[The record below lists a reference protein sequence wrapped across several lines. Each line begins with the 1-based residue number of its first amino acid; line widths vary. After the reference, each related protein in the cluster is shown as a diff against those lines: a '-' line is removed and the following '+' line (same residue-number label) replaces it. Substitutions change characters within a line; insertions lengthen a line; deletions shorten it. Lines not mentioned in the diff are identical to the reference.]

1 MMKDIILSNNFN
13 FNFYVLNKYKYTDN
27 RKGSPYHFLAYME
40 RGISKIVSN
49 DITINIKAGDFF
61 YIPEGLPYQSYWYSE
76 DEIRFLS
83 LGFHF
88 FPEND
93 DKEFLLQK
101 INMNEALK
109 ARIKKIPTERKTD
122 SFVLGEF
129 YSVLTSLIP
138 LMQYKVNNP
147 KKHILEKAQKYI
159 FENTNCKVSDIAKHC
174 LLSESG
180 LYNIFKKESELT
192 PNELIQKI
200 RCEKAIVMLT
210 TTNKSIEEISD
221 SLEFSST
228 SYFRKVLYRYT
239 QKTPKEIRKSSKN
252 I

>member
-1 MMKDIILSNNFN
+1 MKDIILSNNFN
-13 FNFYVLNKYKYTDN
+13 FNFFILKRYKYSDN
-27 RKGSPYHFLAYME
+27 RKGSPYHYLAYME
-40 RGISKIVSN
+40 RGSSKIVSN

-88 FPEND
+88 FPESGN
-93 DKEFLLQK
+93 KEFLLQK
-101 INMNEALK
+101 INMDEILK
-109 ARIKKIPTERKTD
+109 ARIKKIPTEIKTD
-122 SFVLGEF
+122 SFILGEF
-129 YSVLTSLIP
+129 YSILASLIP
-138 LMQYKVNNP
+138 LLEYKVHNS
-147 KKHILEKAQKYI
+147 KKHILEKAEKYVL
-159 FENTNCKVSDIAKHC
+159 ENTSCKVSDIAKHC

-180 LYNIFKKESELT
+180 LYNIFKKESDFT

-200 RCEKAIVMLT
+200 RCEKAVVMLT
-210 TTNKSIEEISD
+210 TTNKSVEEISD

-228 SYFRKVLYRYT
+228 SYFRKLLYKFT
-239 QKTPKEIRKSSKN
+239 QKTPMEIRKSSEN

>member
-1 MMKDIILSNNFN
+1 MKDIILSNNFN
-13 FNFYVLNKYKYTDN
+13 FNFFILNKYKYSDN
-27 RKGSPYHFLAYME
+27 RKGSPYHYLAYLE
-40 RGISKIVSN
+40 KGSSKIVSN

-88 FPEND
+88 FPESGN
-93 DKEFLLQK
+93 KEFLLQK
-101 INMNEALK
+101 INMDEILK
-109 ARIKKIPTERKTD
+109 ARIKKIPTEIKTD
-122 SFVLGEF
+122 SFILGEF
-129 YSVLTSLIP
+129 YSILASLIP
-138 LMQYKVNNP
+138 LLEYKIHNS
-147 KKHILEKAQKYI
+147 KKHILEKAEKYV

-200 RCEKAIVMLT
+200 RCEKAVLMLT
-210 TTNKSIEEISD
+210 TTNKSIEEISN

-228 SYFRKVLYRYT
+228 SYFRKVLYKFT
-239 QKTPKEIRKSSKN
+239 QKTPTEIRKSSEN

>member
-1 MMKDIILSNNFN
+1 MILSNDFN
-13 FNFYVLNKYKYTDN
+13 FNFFILKKYKHNDN
-27 RKGSPYHFLAYME
+27 RKGSPYHYLAYME
-40 RGISKIVSN
+40 KGSSKIVSN

-88 FPEND
+88 FPESGN
-93 DKEFLLQK
+93 KEFLLQK
-101 INMNEALK
+101 INMDEILK
-109 ARIKKIPTERKTD
+109 ARILKIPTATITD
-122 SFVLGEF
+122 SFILGEF
-129 YSVLTSLIP
+129 YSILASLIP
-138 LMQYKVNNP
+138 LLEYKVHNS
-147 KKHILEKAQKYI
+147 KKHILEKAEKYV

-200 RCEKAIVMLT
+200 RCEKAVLMLT
-210 TTNKSIEEISD
+210 TTNKSIEEISN

-228 SYFRKVLYRYT
+228 SYFRKLLYKFT
-239 QKTPKEIRKSSKN
+239 QKTPTEIRKSSKN

>member
-1 MMKDIILSNNFN
+1 MKDIILSNNFN
-13 FNFYVLNKYKYTDN
+13 FNFFVLNKYKYTDN
-27 RKGSPYHFLAYME
+27 RKGSPYHYLAYME
-40 RGISKIVSN
+40 KGSSKIVSN
-49 DITINIKAGDFF
+49 DITISIKAGEFF
-61 YIPEGLPYQSYWYSE
+61 YIPKGLPYQSYWHSE

-83 LGFHF
+83 LGFNF
-88 FPEND
+88 FPESG

-101 INMNEALK
+101 INVDESLK
-109 ARIKKIPTERKTD
+109 EKIKKIPIERKTD
-122 SFVLGEF
+122 SFILGEF

-138 LMQYKVNNP
+138 LMQYTVNNP
-147 KKHILEKAQKYI
+147 KKQILEKAEKYI

-180 LYNIFKKESELT
+180 LYNIFKKEIKLT

-200 RCEKAIVMLT
+200 RCEKAVLILT
-210 TTNKSIEEISD
+210 TTDKSVEEVSD
-221 SLEFSST
+221 SLGFSST

-252 I
+252 M

>member
-1 MMKDIILSNNFN
+1 MKDILLSNNFN
-13 FNFYVLNKYKYTDN
+13 FNFFVLNKNKYTDN

-40 RGISKIVSN
+40 RGSGKIVSN
-49 DITINIKAGDFF
+49 DITLNIKEGDFF
-61 YIPEGLPYQSYWYSE
+61 YIPEGLPYQSYWYSG

-83 LGFHF
+83 FGFHF

-101 INMNEALK
+101 INIDEALK
-109 ARIKKIPTERKTD
+109 ARIKKIPTEIYTD
-122 SFVLGEF
+122 SFVFGEF
-129 YSVLTSLIP
+129 YSILASLIP
-138 LMQYKVNNP
+138 LMQYTVHSP
-147 KKHILEKAQKYI
+147 KKHILEKAKKYI

-174 LLSESG
+174 LLSESR
-180 LYNIFKKESELT
+180 LYNTFKKESDLT

-200 RCEKAIVMLT
+200 RCEKAVVMLT
-210 TTNKSIEEISD
+210 TTNKSVQEISD